1 MKDYLQT
8 VTGPVAREDMG
19 LTLPHEHLFNDLS
32 SVVDAPCYP
41 FSQRLVDK
49 KVTAEIQWAL
59 KHDPY
64 CCADNMD
71 RKPIEDVIFEINNFI
86 SLGGRTIVD
95 ATGSESIG
103 RDAQALREVALKTG
117 LNIVASS
124 GPYLEKFE
132 SQRIHKTVDELA
144 TTIDKELNQGIGDT
158 DIRAGMI
165 GEIGVSPTF
174 TEAEHNSLRAASLAQ
189 INNPHVA
196 MNIHMPGWLRRGD
209 EVLDIVLGEMGVSPN
224 KVSLA
229 HSDPSGK
236 DVAYQRKM
244 LDKGVWLEFD
254 MIGLDITFPKEGIN
268 DRVSSLVSDTARL
281 AHYSAD
287 TREQLLTLADQ
298 VHHKLNHLE
307 EKLHRVDQVQ
317 RAQLHLEQIFSWW
330 SAGRYASFSPAGRC
344 YVALEELRWG
354 AFGDV
359 IRQSETGQVNQL
371 LDILRHKA
379 LTQMAQES
387 GGSATVRLN
396 TLDWLGGQGREQADN
411 EWHDAINWLG
421 DWCSEEQHPV
431 IWSTTQAAEHLP
443 VRMPR
448 LCSAERLSESM
459 VDEIF
464 QKGAA

>member
-1 MKDYLQT
+1 MVLAVVGTMKAGKSTTINAIVGQEILPNRNRPMTSVPTLIRHVPGKTEPVLHLEHIQPVRNLLITLQ
-8 VTGPVAREDMG
+8 
-19 LTLPHEHLFNDLS
+19 
-32 SVVDAPCYP
+32 
-41 FSQRLVDK
+41 
-49 KVTAEIQWAL
+49 
-59 KHDPY
+59 
-64 CCADNMD
+64 
-71 RKPIEDVIFEINNFI
+71 
-86 SLGGRTIVD
+86 
-95 ATGSESIG
+95 
-103 RDAQALREVALKTG
+103 
-117 LNIVASS
+117 
-124 GPYLEKFE
+124 EK
-132 SQRIHKTVDELA
+132 LA
-144 TTIDKELNQGIGDT
+144 TPAGQQVAQTLQQIGDT
-158 DIRAGMI
+158 R
-165 GEIGVSPTF
+165 V
-174 TEAEHNSLRAASLAQ
+174 
-189 INNPHVA
+189 
-196 MNIHMPGWLRRGD
+196 
-209 EVLDIVLGEMGVSPN
+209 
-224 KVSLA
+224 
-229 HSDPSGK
+229 
-236 DVAYQRKM
+236 
-244 LDKGVWLEFD
+244 
-254 MIGLDITFPKEGIN
+254 N

-359 IRQSETGQVNQL
+359 IRQGKTGQVNQL

>member
-1 MKDYLQT
+1 M
-8 VTGPVAREDMG
+8 
-19 LTLPHEHLFNDLS
+19 H
-32 SVVDAPCYP
+32 
-41 FSQRLVDK
+41 
-49 KVTAEIQWAL
+49 
-59 KHDPY
+59 
-64 CCADNMD
+64 
-71 RKPIEDVIFEINNFI
+71 
-86 SLGGRTIVD
+86 
-95 ATGSESIG
+95 
-103 RDAQALREVALKTG
+103 
-117 LNIVASS
+117 
-124 GPYLEKFE
+124 
-132 SQRIHKTVDELA
+132 
-144 TTIDKELNQGIGDT
+144 
-158 DIRAGMI
+158 
-165 GEIGVSPTF
+165 
-174 TEAEHNSLRAASLAQ
+174 
-189 INNPHVA
+189 
-196 MNIHMPGWLRRGD
+196 
-209 EVLDIVLGEMGVSPN
+209 
-224 KVSLA
+224 
-229 HSDPSGK
+229 
-236 DVAYQRKM
+236 
-244 LDKGVWLEFD
+244 
-254 MIGLDITFPKEGIN
+254 
-268 DRVSSLVSDTARL
+268 
-281 AHYSAD
+281 
-287 TREQLLTLADQ
+287 LLTLADQ

>member
-1 MKDYLQT
+1 MHEKNIALLCDEADRLLQLNINLLRQM
-8 VTGPVAREDMG
+8 VEEPDVLSDSKNENR
-19 LTLPHEHLFNDLS
+19 LLF
-32 SVVDAPCYP
+32 
-41 FSQRLVDK
+41 DK
-49 KVTAEIQWAL
+49 QKAL
-59 KHDPY
+59 K
-64 CCADNMD
+64 
-71 RKPIEDVIFEINNFI
+71 RIEELEGEQIKTA
-86 SLGGRTIVD
+86 R
-95 ATGSESIG
+95 
-103 RDAQALREVALKTG
+103 REMV
-117 LNIVASS
+117 
-124 GPYLEKFE
+124 
-132 SQRIHKTVDELA
+132 LA
-144 TTIDKELNQGIGDT
+144 VVGTMKAGKSTTINAIVGQ
-158 DIRAGMI
+158 
-165 GEIGVSPTF
+165 EILPT
-174 TEAEHNSLRAASLAQ
+174 R
-189 INNPHVA
+189 V
-196 MNIHMPGWLRRGD
+196 
-209 EVLDIVLGEMGVSPN
+209 
-224 KVSLA
+224 
-229 HSDPSGK
+229 
-236 DVAYQRKM
+236 
-244 LDKGVWLEFD
+244 
-254 MIGLDITFPKEGIN
+254 N

-287 TREQLLTLADQ
+287 TREQLLILADQ

-359 IRQSETGQVNQL
+359 IRQGETGQVNQL

>member
-1 MKDYLQT
+1 MHEKNIALLCDEADRLLQLNINLLRQM
-8 VTGPVAREDMG
+8 VEEPDVLSDSKNENR
-19 LTLPHEHLFNDLS
+19 LLF
-32 SVVDAPCYP
+32 
-41 FSQRLVDK
+41 DK
-49 KVTAEIQWAL
+49 QKAL
-59 KHDPY
+59 K
-64 CCADNMD
+64 
-71 RKPIEDVIFEINNFI
+71 RIEELEGEQIKTA
-86 SLGGRTIVD
+86 R
-95 ATGSESIG
+95 
-103 RDAQALREVALKTG
+103 REMV
-117 LNIVASS
+117 
-124 GPYLEKFE
+124 
-132 SQRIHKTVDELA
+132 LA
-144 TTIDKELNQGIGDT
+144 VVGTMKAGKSTTINAIVGQ
-158 DIRAGMI
+158 
-165 GEIGVSPTF
+165 EILPT
-174 TEAEHNSLRAASLAQ
+174 R
-189 INNPHVA
+189 V
-196 MNIHMPGWLRRGD
+196 
-209 EVLDIVLGEMGVSPN
+209 
-224 KVSLA
+224 
-229 HSDPSGK
+229 
-236 DVAYQRKM
+236 
-244 LDKGVWLEFD
+244 
-254 MIGLDITFPKEGIN
+254 N